1 MMNWNNFE
9 FNNPEFLWLLALIP
23 FIATWFFLVRKKETA
38 TLTVSSLKGFNT
50 TSSFLPKLK
59 PLLPII
65 RLISLTLLIIA
76 LARPRNVAVSKKVK
90 ANRGIDI
97 VMAIDVSASMLAR
110 DLKPNRLEA
119 LKVVATN
126 FVNRR
131 PNDRI
136 GIVVYAGESF
146 TQTPITSDKGIT
158 RRTISE
164 IKWGQLEGGTAIG
177 MGLGSAVNRLK
188 ESEAKSKV
196 IILLT
201 DGVNNS
207 GFVDPKTATELA
219 KELNIKVY
227 TVGIGTNGMAD
238 FPFSKDA
245 RGRLISFLI
254 LALVNPKIG
263 TKLKTVKRE
272 GVDVVFALDVSK
284 SMLAED
290 IAPNRLEKSKQIIS
304 KIIDKLGS
312 DRVGIIIYAGN
323 AYPLLPITTDH
334 GAAKMFLQSA
344 NPDLVSS
351 QGTAINDA
359 LDLAKTYYNNDDQT
373 NRFLIIISD
382 GEDHQE
388 ETKQIAQNI
397 SNDGIKVYTIGVGTE
412 KGAPI
417 PMKINGSLI
426 GYKKYK
432 GETVL
437 TKRNPIL
444 LKGVADAASGVYI
457 DGNLTDKPVKA
468 IEDIIGN
475 AQKTA
480 FETKQFSDYKDQFQW
495 FLGIGIL
502 FLLID
507 VFFLDKKTKWL
518 KKVDLFNEKEN

>member
-9 FNNPEFLWLLALIP
+9 FNNPEFLWLLTLIP
-23 FIATWFFLVRKKETA
+23 FLATWFFLVRKKETA

-50 TSSFLPKLK
+50 ISSFLPKLK

-65 RLISLTLLIIA
+65 RLIALTLLIIA
-76 LARPRNVAVSKKVK
+76 LARPRNVAVSTKVK

-146 TQTPITSDKGIT
+146 TQTPITSDKSIT

-196 IILLT
+196 IILLS

-245 RGRLISFLI
+245 RGRLQFRKQQVEIDEELLQF
-254 LALVNPKIG
+254 
-263 TKLKTVKRE
+263 
-272 GVDVVFALDVSK
+272 
-284 SMLAED
+284 
-290 IAPNRLEKSKQIIS
+290 IASETQGQYFRATDNSVLQEIYYEIDTLEKT
-304 KIIDKLGS
+304 KIEEFK
-312 DRVGIIIYAGN
+312 
-323 AYPLLPITTDH
+323 
-334 GAAKMFLQSA
+334 
-344 NPDLVSS
+344 
-351 QGTAINDA
+351 
-359 LDLAKTYYNNDDQT
+359 YYNY
-373 NRFLIIISD
+373 
-382 GEDHQE
+382 QE
-388 ETKQIAQNI
+388 
-397 SNDGIKVYTIGVGTE
+397 
-412 KGAPI
+412 
-417 PMKINGSLI
+417 
-426 GYKKYK
+426 KYRYLLFFA
-432 GETVL
+432 GGLLLLEF
-437 TKRNPIL
+437 IL
-444 LKGVADAASGVYI
+444 K
-457 DGNLTDKPVKA
+457 NT
-468 IEDIIGN
+468 
-475 AQKTA
+475 
-480 FETKQFSDYKDQFQW
+480 
-495 FLGIGIL
+495 L
-502 FLLID
+502 FRSFI
-507 VFFLDKKTKWL
+507 
-518 KKVDLFNEKEN
+518 